1 MIFAHKLA
9 DAGANDGVQI
19 TCLKLKGWY
28 LWTLPR
34 LPTSNAIWKEQESES
49 DSLILEV
56 KMEVFAYGDQHCA
69 KMI

>member
-1 MIFAHKLA
+1 MDASSDTYSCSAA
-9 DAGANDGVQI
+9 DAAIV
-19 TCLKLKGWY
+19 
-28 LWTLPR
+28 PR